1 VVATLETNDVLGSR
15 TQNHKNKLNAD
26 SLARAQH
33 PQRAVRGG
41 AAMRDLH
48 RFIQGGFNFRMGP
61 TRRGA
66 SDCVDDRSEFVV
78 DPMSPLAQQQQ
89 QLFLRGKD
97 ANSVTILIQ
106 PGSFVLPVQDAA
118 RS

>member
-1 VVATLETNDVLGSR
+1 
-15 TQNHKNKLNAD
+15 
-26 SLARAQH
+26 
-33 PQRAVRGG
+33 
-41 AAMRDLH
+41 MRDLH
-48 RFIQGGFNFRMGP
+48 RFIQGDFNFRMGP

-78 DPMSPLAQQQQ
+78 DPMSPLAQQQ
-89 QLFLRGKD
+89 LRLRGKD

-106 PGSFVLPVQDAA
+106 PGSFVLPVQEAA